1 MSATILKI
9 VHFIPLISGSV
20 ADHGCWKAIQREEN
34 FVTLESTDGRV
45 KDIYKGRND
54 SLLKC
59 AEAAISQ
66 QYTLFALR
74 DGGQCS
80 AGNLKST
87 GYKKHGVSKLCTN
100 GLGSASSKNVYQI
113 IGICLLDFARPAT
126 LSLDIRKVGTWKTKF
141 VVHWK

>member
-1 MSATILKI
+1 MRATILKI

-87 GYKKHGVSKLCTN
+87 AYKKHGVSKLCTN

-113 IGICLLDFARPAT
+113 IGMSSRFRAT
-126 LSLDIRKVGTWKTKF
+126 GNVITRYPKSRHLEDEIRCPLE
-141 VVHWK
+141 